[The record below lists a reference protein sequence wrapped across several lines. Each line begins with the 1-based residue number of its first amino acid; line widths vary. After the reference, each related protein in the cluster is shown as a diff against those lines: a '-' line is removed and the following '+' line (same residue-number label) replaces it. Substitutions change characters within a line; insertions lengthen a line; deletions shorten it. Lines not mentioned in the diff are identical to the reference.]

1 MGGVTVRVLVV
12 DDDALVRSG
21 LTLMLDGARGI
32 SVVAQAA
39 DGGAVPAALDAH
51 PVDVVLMDLR
61 MPGVDGIAATRAV
74 RRRQDPPAV
83 VVLTTFDTADEVEA
97 AMHAGASGYL
107 LKDTDPERIV
117 EAVLAAAAGEP
128 VLSPR
133 VARRLMDATA
143 RAGGSRAAAR
153 ASLGL
158 LTDRERD
165 VVAAIGRGASN
176 ADICRELFVSLA
188 TVKAHVSSVLL
199 KLGLENRTQVALLA
213 RDADLP

>member
-1 MGGVTVRVLVV
+1 MGAVTVRVLVV
-12 DDDALVRSG
+12 DDDALVRAG
-21 LTLMLDGARGI
+21 LTLMLDGADGI
-32 SVVAQAA
+32 RVVAQVS
-39 DGGAVPAALDAH
+39 DGALVRAALDAH

-61 MPGVDGIAATRAV
+61 MPGLDGIAATRAV

-97 AMHAGASGYL
+97 ALHAGASGYL
-107 LKDTDPERIV
+107 LKDTAPQRIV

-153 ASLGL
+153 ASLDL
-158 LTDRERD
+158 LTERERD

-176 ADICRELFVSLA
+176 ADIGRELSLSVA
-188 TVKAHVSSVLL
+188 TVKAHVSSILL
-199 KLGLENRTQVALLA
+199 KLGLENRTQVALLV
-213 RDADLP
+213 RDLR

>member
-1 MGGVTVRVLVV
+1 VTVRVLVV
-12 DDDALVRSG
+12 DDDALVRAG
-21 LTLMLDGARGI
+21 LTLMLDGAQGI
-32 SVVAQAA
+32 SVVAQVG
-39 DGGAVPAALDAH
+39 DGAGVPAALDAH

-61 MPGVDGIAATRAV
+61 MPGTDGIAATRAL
-74 RRRQDPPAV
+74 RRRPDPPVV

-97 AMHAGASGYL
+97 AMHAGAAGYL
-107 LKDTDPERIV
+107 LKDTDPQRIV

-153 ASLGL
+153 ATLSQ

-176 ADICRELFVSLA
+176 AEICQELYLSLA
-188 TVKAHVSSVLL
+188 TVKAHVSSILL
-199 KLGLENRTQVALLA
+199 KLGLENRTQVALLV

>member
-1 MGGVTVRVLVV
+1 VTVRVLVV
-12 DDDALVRSG
+12 DDDALVRAG
-21 LTLMLDGARGI
+21 LTLMLDGAQGI
-32 SVVAQAA
+32 AVVAQVA
-39 DGGAVPAALDAH
+39 DGSAVPAALDAH

-61 MPGVDGIAATRAV
+61 MPGTDGIAATRSV
-74 RRRQDPPAV
+74 RRRPDAPAV

-107 LKDTDPERIV
+107 LKDTAPQRIV

-143 RAGGSRAAAR
+143 RTGGSRAAAR
-153 ASLGL
+153 ATLDL
-158 LTDRERD
+158 LTERERD

-176 ADICRELFVSLA
+176 ADICRELYLSLA
-188 TVKAHVSSVLL
+188 TVKAHVSSILL
-199 KLGLENRTQVALLA
+199 KLGLENRTQVALLV